1 MKLTSNSYSE
11 VCRKTVMFIRGLN
24 TRFVAWQSR
33 KKNEAT
39 TAKKREHIEFLTQ
52 TYDWNVKQS
61 YFSDAFCQLF
71 LMSIQLQWRL
81 IKRFQVEMDTGIKD
95 IKLKITRTFDRQAW
109 FVFAQF
115 PICQQCQTLQ
125 KASICF
131 DPTFIYI

>member
-1 MKLTSNSYSE
+1 MQKNRHVY
-11 VCRKTVMFIRGLN
+11 KGFKY
-24 TRFVAWQSR
+24 QSCDMAKQ
-33 KKNEAT
+33 KKKKGAT
-39 TAKKREHIEFLTQ
+39 TAKKRQQIEILTQ

-81 IKRFQVEMDTGIKD
+81 IKRFQVEMDADIKD
-95 IKLKITRTFDRQAW
+95 IKLKITRTSDSQAQ

-115 PICQQCQTLQ
+115 PICQQCQTSQ